1 MTGPPLLQVQDL
13 RTTYVRD
20 TGRVH
25 AVDGVTF
32 DVGAG
37 EIVALV
43 GESGCGKTALA
54 LSLMRVLSTN
64 GRLEPGSRIRFDGL
78 DLLSLSERAM
88 CDLRGRRLAMIF
100 QEPLSALNP
109 VMTVGAQVAEV
120 ARLHGERSRR
130 VAWDRAIAML
140 ERTGI
145 AAAGRRARQYPHELS
160 GGMRQR
166 VLIAMALLLAP
177 SLVIADEPT
186 SALDVTVQA
195 QILDLLRDLQR
206 ETGMAVLFITH
217 DFGVVAELCSRALVM
232 REGKIVEDAPVDR
245 LFRSPAHPYT
255 AELLAVVPRLRAHGP
270 RGATAV

>member
-1 MTGPPLLQVQDL
+1 MTAPPLLQVQDL

-20 TGRVH
+20 TGTVH

-32 DVGAG
+32 DVGTG
-37 EIVALV
+37 EMVALV

-54 LSLMRVLSTN
+54 LSLMRVLSAN
-64 GRLEPGSRIRFDGL
+64 GRLEPGSRILFDGL
-78 DLLSLSERAM
+78 DLLALSERAM

-130 VAWDRAIAML
+130 VARDRAIAML

-145 AAAGRRARQYPHELS
+145 AAAAQRARQYPHELS

-232 REGKIVEDAPVDR
+232 REGKIVEDAPVER

-255 AELLAVVPRLRAHGP
+255 AELLSVVPRLRAHGP
-270 RGATAV
+270 RRTMTI